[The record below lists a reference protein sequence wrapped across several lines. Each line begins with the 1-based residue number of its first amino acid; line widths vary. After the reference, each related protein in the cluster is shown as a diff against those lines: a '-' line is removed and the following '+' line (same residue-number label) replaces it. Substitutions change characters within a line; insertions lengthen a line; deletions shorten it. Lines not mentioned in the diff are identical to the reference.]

1 MKVFA
6 GLIAAAA
13 ATLTADDCPND
24 AWELNSDSTKCVPK
38 ASEITVTCS
47 ATKMNVKFSEKLVY
61 VELDST
67 HSGEA
72 TSSVNTK
79 TDDCTATQSSSG
91 EYDFDITLDGCG
103 TTVEQSGGSITFKNT
118 IIGNTDALKVDNI
131 VTTESLELAVE
142 CVFTDNFDLKV
153 EDIGI
158 EAADHEIAGSDA
170 TGKFDTVFTLK
181 SYTDAGF
188 TSLSTTSNA
197 VTIGKPVYNR
207 VEVTSLPSNVDFYV
221 TDCTAADTA
230 AADGTTY
237 KVIQDGC
244 LDKLLDVKDIT
255 DKLVGDSSTKQVD
268 FSFNGF
274 TFSDTSDT
282 VYLSCKINLCATN
295 DSGDKIEAGCGYEYI
310 APGGTCT
317 DATSTLGYNLA

>member
-1 MKVFA
+1 
-6 GLIAAAA
+6 
-13 ATLTADDCPND
+13 
-24 AWELNSDSTKCVPK
+24 
-38 ASEITVTCS
+38 
-47 ATKMNVKFSEKLVY
+47 MNVKFSEKLVY

-67 HSGEA
+67 HSGKA
-72 TSSVNTK
+72 SSSVNTK
-79 TDDCTATQSSSG
+79 TDDCTATQSSG
-91 EYDFDITLDGCG
+91 GKYDFDITLDDCG

-274 TFSDTSDT
+274 TFPIHLIPYIYPVRSISVQQMIAVTKSKLVADTDTST
-282 VYLSCKINLCATN
+282 HHVQMLQVLWVT
-295 DSGDKIEAGCGYEYI
+295 
-310 APGGTCT
+310 
-317 DATSTLGYNLA
+317 TLLKGLKKMPSLLTKSRFW